1 MDLTNDISREPAAAQ
16 LRARTR
22 GQHEAVD
29 ALYSRYDLG
38 TRGSY
43 GEFLQAQ
50 YRAIAAAEKALEAF
64 PALPTWRQRADLV
77 ATDLRSLGIPLPV
90 PLSIDLLSS
99 PARAHGLLYVTEG
112 SRLGGRLLLRAVADD
127 LPTRFLEDGHHPGE
141 WRRLLAACG
150 QFANEHTGAIEDMLA
165 GAEAGF
171 HLFAEAA
178 VVTVP
183 GAAR

>member
-1 MDLTNDISREPAAAQ
+1 M
-16 LRARTR
+16 
-22 GQHEAVD
+22 D

-38 TRGSY
+38 TCGSY

-50 YRAIAAAEKALEAF
+50 YRAVAAAEKALKAF

-141 WRRLLAACG
+141 WRRLLAACD

>member
-1 MDLTNDISREPAAAQ
+1 
-16 LRARTR
+16 
-22 GQHEAVD
+22 VD

-38 TRGSY
+38 TCGSY

-50 YRAIAAAEKALEAF
+50 YRAVAAAEKALKAF

-141 WRRLLAACG
+141 WRRLLAACD